1 MKPNTIVIFMAI
13 LIAFGFAALLYFG
26 VRIAR

>member
-1 MKPNTIVIFMAI
+1 MKPNTMVMFMAI

-26 VRIAR
+26 ARILR